1 MSDGITPAKIIEQP
15 AIQLCSTQI
24 RLHICDIHAHR
35 HASLL
40 RSSCP
45 EVHRLQE
52 TQSSSSIY
60 PGDSW
65 MLLIVSIW
73 PHRIL
78 AANDKS
84 FKTCGR
90 SNCPGAGLQL
100 QLKLTSFIVVK

>member
-1 MSDGITPAKIIEQP
+1 
-15 AIQLCSTQI
+15 
-24 RLHICDIHAHR
+24 
-35 HASLL
+35 
-40 RSSCP
+40 
-45 EVHRLQE
+45 
-52 TQSSSSIY
+52 
-60 PGDSW
+60 